1 MTVKA
6 LRTPAELVKYLQ
18 TEENNVIHIKTTDS
32 RLVLILTVDTGMGIP
47 CDHKYSE
54 AIQMGVLKSLYY
66 LAGGNYH
73 LKVRLGNNESKYV
86 IMVADLEGSQ
96 F

>member
-54 AIQMGVLKSLYY
+54 AIQMGVLKSLY
-66 LAGGNYH
+66 LWSQGIPIPVST
-73 LKVRLGNNESKYV
+73 VRINTNLLSV
-86 IMVADLEGSQ
+86 VLM
-96 F
+96 